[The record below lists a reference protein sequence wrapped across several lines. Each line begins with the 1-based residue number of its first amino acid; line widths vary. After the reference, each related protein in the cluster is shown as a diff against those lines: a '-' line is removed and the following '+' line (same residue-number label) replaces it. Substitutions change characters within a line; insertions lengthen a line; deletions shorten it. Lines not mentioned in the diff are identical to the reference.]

1 MENRSPS
8 CGLDVAL
15 SVVGGKWKPI
25 FVLLHLNGG
34 PRRFGELRR
43 LVVGISEK
51 VLIQQVRELAEDG
64 IIVRCDYREV
74 PPRVDYQMT
83 EFGRTL
89 AQALMPLC
97 TWGNENR
104 HRIEN
109 WSHTEM
115 AKSTLKSDEAPF
127 ATAG

>member
-1 MENRSPS
+1 MENQSLG

-25 FVLLHLNGG
+25 VLFHLNGG

-43 LVVGISEK
+43 LVAGISEK

-64 IIVRCDYREV
+64 IIVRFDYHEV
-74 PPRVDYQMT
+74 PPKVDYQMT

-97 TWGNENR
+97 AWGDENR
-104 HRIEN
+104 QRIEN
-109 WSHTEM
+109 WPHTRM
-115 AKSTLKSDEAPF
+115 AKYLSNSDEGLP
-127 ATAG
+127 ATSS

>member
-1 MENRSPS
+1 MEDQSYS

-25 FVLLHLNGG
+25 VLFHLNGG
-34 PRRFGELRR
+34 PRRFGELKR
-43 LVVGISEK
+43 LVAGISEK

-64 IIVRCDYREV
+64 IIVRRDYHEV

-97 TWGNENR
+97 AWGDENR
-104 HRIEN
+104 QRIEN
-109 WSHTEM
+109 WPHTRM
-115 AKSTLKSDEAPF
+115 AKYLSNSDEGLP
-127 ATAG
+127 ATSS